1 MKLRIWHLTVLV
13 MLLGSLI
20 FTACG
25 PAATPTEEATAEPV
39 AEETTD
45 ATEEPEATEEPAD
58 VDLSPDDTLTVAGTM
73 QQQLG
78 CEENW
83 AADCDAT
90 TLTYDEASGTW
101 GGTFEIEPGAYEFSI
116 TLNGSWDVSFG
127 VDGKSG
133 MGTNYT
139 LSMAEAA
146 PVTFTFDPE
155 TKTTTVESEGIGDA
169 PVVEYDA
176 AHVAG
181 TLQTQLDCDEDWS
194 PDCDAT
200 ALTYD
205 EASGL
210 WVGTFDLAAGS
221 YEYKVTVN
229 GSWDV
234 SFPEGMEGN
243 KTLTLAEDAPV
254 TISFD
259 PLTNEIMAESEG
271 LAAPPA
277 ASVEGGLVIWADEN
291 RAKPLREL
299 AEAFKAEYGIDIV
312 VEELGMGDV
321 RDIFTVAAP
330 AGEGPDIIVG
340 AHDWLGELAASG
352 LLAPLDLGDKA
363 ADFSP
368 AALEAFTYQGELY
381 GMPNAV
387 ENVAF
392 FRNTDLVPDAPETWD
407 EVTDISRD
415 LAADNDEDLETNR
428 YGFVRMESNPYHFFP
443 IQTAFGGYVFG
454 QHEDG
459 SWNPEDV
466 GMDNEGSIAAAQWY
480 ADMIE
485 EGLQPPAV
493 EGETMVAWFEQ
504 GKSAMTITGPWNLS
518 RIRDSGVNYALSNIP
533 AQTQDGQPFLGVQ
546 GFMVNAFSKEPL
558 LAQVFLTE
566 FVATTETMQ
575 AIYDMEPRPPAYL
588 PLLETLDDPDLVAF
602 AEAGANGVPMPA
614 IPEMGAVWEAWTNA
628 LTLVAQGGDTPESAF
643 TNAADQIRDAIA
655 ESE

>member
-1 MKLRIWHLTVLV
+1 MKQKLWRLAILVLLV
-13 MLLGSLI
+13 SSLVL
-20 FTACG
+20 TACG
-25 PAATPTEEATAEPV
+25 PKATPTAAPTEAPTEDTTSETV
-39 AEETTD
+39 AETVESVNLD
-45 ATEEPEATEEPAD
+45 
-58 VDLSPDDTLTVAGTM
+58 PDSQVTVAGTM

-83 AADCDAT
+83 AADCDAS
-90 TLTYDEASGTW
+90 TLAYDADSNMWSGT
-101 GGTFEIEPGAYEFSI
+101 FDVAAGAYEYTI
-116 TLNGSWDVSFG
+116 TIDGSWDISFG
-127 VDGKSG
+127 VDGQSG

-139 LSMAEAA
+139 LSLAEDA
-146 PVTFTFDPE
+146 PVTFIFDPE
-155 TKTTTVESEGIGDA
+155 TKLTTVESEGLGEA
-169 PVVEYDA
+169 PVVDYESA
-176 AHVAG
+176 FVAG
-181 TLQTQLDCDEDWS
+181 TLQKQLGCPDDWS
-194 PDCDAT
+194 PDCEAT

-205 EASGL
+205 EGSST
-210 WVGTFDLAAGS
+210 WMGTFDLTAGS
-221 YEYKVTVN
+221 YEYKITVN
-229 GSWDV
+229 GTWDV
-234 SFPEGMEGN
+234 SFPEGMSGN
-243 KTLTLAEDAPV
+243 KTLRLDEDAPV
-254 TISFD
+254 TFSFD
-259 PLTNEIMAESEG
+259 PNSKEIVAESEG
-271 LAAPPA
+271 LAEQPS

-299 AEAFKAEYGIDIV
+299 ADAFKAEYGIEIV

-363 ADFSP
+363 EDFSP

-392 FRNTDLVPDAPETWD
+392 FRNTDLIPDAPATWD
-407 EVTDISRD
+407 EVTELSRE
-415 LAADNDEDLETNR
+415 LAANNDEDLDTNR
-428 YGFVRMESNPYHFFP
+428 YGFVRMEGNPYHFFP

-454 QHEDG
+454 QNADG
-459 SWNPEDV
+459 SWKPQDV

-480 ADMIE
+480 ADMID
-485 EGLQPPAV
+485 EGLQPPAMD
-493 EGETMVAWFEQ
+493 GDTMVAWFED
-504 GKSAMTITGPWNLS
+504 GKAAMMISGPWNLE
-518 RIRDSGVNYALSNIP
+518 RIKDSGINYAISPIP
-533 AQTQDGQPFLGVQ
+533 AQTQEGQPFLGVQ

-558 LAQVFLTE
+558 LAQVFLSE
-566 FVATTETMQ
+566 FVATSETMQ

-588 PLLETLDDPDLVAF
+588 PLLDTLDDPDLVAF
-602 AEAGANGVPMPA
+602 ATAGANGVPMPA

-655 ESE
+655 ENQ

>member
-1 MKLRIWHLTVLV
+1 MKLKIWHLTVLV
-13 MLLGSLI
+13 MLLGPLI

-25 PAATPTEEATAEPV
+25 PAATPTEEATSEPV

-45 ATEEPEATEEPAD
+45 ADEEPEATEEPAD
-58 VDLSPDDTLTVAGTM
+58 VELSPDDTLTVAGTM
-73 QQQLG
+73 QQQVG

-101 GGTFEIEPGAYEFSI
+101 VGTFEIEPGAYEFSI

-146 PVTFTFDPE
+146 PVTFIFDPE
-155 TKTTTVESEGIGDA
+155 TKTTTVESEGIGEA
-169 PVVEYDA
+169 PVVEYNA

-181 TLQTQLDCDEDWS
+181 TLQTQLGCDEDWS
-194 PDCDAT
+194 PDCEAT

-259 PLTNEIMAESEG
+259 PISNEIAAESEG
-271 LAAPPA
+271 MAAPPA

-299 AEAFKAEYGIDIV
+299 ADAFKAEYGIEIV

-352 LLAPLDLGDKA
+352 LLAPLDLGDKVD
-363 ADFSP
+363 DFLP
-368 AALEAFTYQGELY
+368 ASLDAFTYQGDLY

-392 FRNTDLVPDAPETWD
+392 FRNTDLVPEAPETWD

-415 LAADNDEDLETNR
+415 LAADNDEDLDTNQ
-428 YGFVRMESNPYHFFP
+428 YGFVRMEGDPYHFFP

-454 QHEDG
+454 QHGDG

-480 ADMIE
+480 AEMIE
-485 EGLQPPAV
+485 EGLQPPAMD
-493 EGETMVAWFEQ
+493 GDTMVTWFED
-504 GKSAMTITGPWNLS
+504 GRAAMTISGPWNLA
-518 RIRDSGVNYALSNIP
+518 RIKESGVNYAISNIP
-533 AQTQDGQPFLGVQ
+533 AQAQDGQPFLGVQ

-566 FVATTETMQ
+566 FVATKETMQ

-643 TNAADQIRDAIA
+643 TNAANQIRDAIA